1 MERKESIGILG
12 VQSGV
17 GVTHLGVA
25 MMEYSLRY
33 RRRRTA
39 YVELSGN
46 HEIEQ
51 LQDLAGK
58 KFHYPGHAMFF
69 PNQSDRSPGE
79 WLQSDCDT
87 YIVDGGSD
95 FYRSKNE
102 FMRCDKKL
110 VLMSLSP
117 WKNQE
122 VEQFMTYIYEGEK
135 WGSSVTLLAHLGNK
149 EDKKEFQKKYK
160 IPIYCSPY
168 IEDPFRLKKA
178 DIEFLRTLF

>member
-1 MERKESIGILG
+1 MDRKESIGILG

-33 RRRRTA
+33 RRSRTA

-51 LQDLAGK
+51 LQEVAGR
-58 KFHYPGHAMFF
+58 KFHYAGRASFF
-69 PNQSDRSPGE
+69 PNQSGNSPGE
-79 WLQSDCDT
+79 WMQTECDT
-87 YIVDGGSD
+87 YIVDAGSD

-102 FMRCDKKL
+102 FMRCDRKL

-122 VEQFMTYIYEGEK
+122 VEQFMTYIYKGEK
-135 WGSSVTLLAHLGNK
+135 WGNSVTLFAHLGNK
-149 EDKKEFQKKYK
+149 KDKKDFQKKYK
-160 IPIYCSPY
+160 IPIFCCPY
-168 IEDPFRLKKA
+168 IEDPFHLKKT
-178 DIEFLRTLF
+178 DVNFLRTLF